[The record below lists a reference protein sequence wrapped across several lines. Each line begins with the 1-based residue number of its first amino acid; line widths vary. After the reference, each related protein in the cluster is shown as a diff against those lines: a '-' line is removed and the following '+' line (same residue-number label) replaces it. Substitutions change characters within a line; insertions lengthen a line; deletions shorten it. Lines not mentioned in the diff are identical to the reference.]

1 MAEDW
6 AANVKKYVP
15 DADDGIIAGIV
26 RYCGIALQKRD
37 SSLVSFGDPAE
48 TKRVRE
54 NYLKKK
60 LALTDSDDKL
70 DAAIAAVGV
79 RMKGENFRNRVTVY
93 YLLAE
98 QFGKLQTFA
107 KVAKAPAAAKA
118 PVAAKKPVGSTKAA
132 AGAAT
137 AVGLASLAAN
147 DAKPKTAK
155 SKPAKAAAAVAGVAG
170 AAGAAAIGAAGAVAS
185 GAVSGAKAV
194 GGKAAGAAVKGAKVV
209 GETAAEAVGT
219 VASGAVA
226 GAKAVGEAAVDAVG
240 AVAAG
245 AASGAKA
252 AGETAADA
260 VGAVASGA
268 KAVGESAVDAAGI
281 AGAAVAGAAGAAA
294 AMMGSAASA
303 AGSGVS
309 GAASALKGGLTDDS
323 EEGGSGLGW
332 LIWLLLAA
340 VVLGVLWWLFYG
352 KPAAPAASS
361 VATEQSAVPAVG
373 EAAVLP
379 AEGTVAI
386 PTGAGVTSETR
397 EGKPVVKVYFD
408 TGKTDI
414 VPAFGAAASGLKAWL
429 DGHAGSTLAVSG
441 YNDKTGNAAANAAL
455 SKRRAQ
461 AVKAALVTSG
471 IADASVALVKPAEA
485 TDTKVD
491 DAAARR
497 VEVVVQ

>member
-6 AANVKKYVP
+6 AADVKIYGP
-15 DADDGIIAGIV
+15 DADAGIIAGIV

-37 SSLVSFGDPAE
+37 PSLVAFSDPKELA
-48 TKRVRE
+48 RVRE
-54 NYLKKK
+54 NFLKKK
-60 LALTDSDDKL
+60 LGLTQSDAVLDK
-70 DAAIAAVGV
+70 AIAAVGEK
-79 RMKGENFRNRVTVY
+79 MKDDRTKNRVTVY

-98 QFGKLQTFA
+98 NYKKLQLFA
-107 KVAKAPAAAKA
+107 KATKTAKAPAAAKKPA
-118 PVAAKKPVGSTKAA
+118 AAKAKA
-132 AGAAT
+132 
-137 AVGLASLAAN
+137 
-147 DAKPKTAK
+147 P
-155 SKPAKAAAAVAGVAG
+155 PAKAAAAVAG

-185 GAVSGAKAV
+185 GAVSTAKAV
-194 GGKAAGAAVKGAKVV
+194 GEKAADAAGTAVAGAKVV
-209 GETAAEAVGT
+209 GEAAA
-219 VASGAVA
+219 
-226 GAKAVGEAAVDAVG
+226 DAVG

-245 AASGAKA
+245 AATGPKVV
-252 AGETAADA
+252 GETAVDA

-268 KAVGESAVDAAGI
+268 KAVGETAVEAAGV

-294 AMMGSAASA
+294 AMVGSAASA

-309 GAASALKGGLTDDS
+309 GAANALKGGLSDNKD
-323 EEGGSGLGW
+323 EGGSGWGW

-352 KPAAPAASS
+352 KQSASPESS
-361 VATEQSAVPAVG
+361 VSTEQSAAATG
-373 EAAVLP
+373 TEAAATTPP

-386 PTGAGVTSETR
+386 PTGAGVTTETR
-397 EGKPVVKVYFD
+397 DGKPVVKVYFD

-414 VPAFGAAASGLKAWL
+414 LPAFGAAAGGLKAYL
-429 DGHAGSTLAVSG
+429 DGHSGSTLAVSG

-455 SKRRAQ
+455 SKKRAQ

-471 IADASVALVKPAEA
+471 IADASVALVKPAET